1 MDRALG
7 PAHATKRDS
16 PPALYTPLY
25 QLPAQPRHATRDSP
39 VRKLLIPPPLAVTR
53 TPKFYLHRFPSRN
66 TFSPRDN
73 RHYRASLALRN
84 RPLHHPSGDPHDHHC
99 RRPADRP
106 PPARRCA
113 PPTRAWRMRW
123 TPSSPTTPS
132 ASIRPSSASSTTSVA
147 TWAYARCRQSPSPWP
162 AIWPPAPVT
171 APASPPCAWATSAIT
186 KAHEWAGQESP
197 CRDQGVRASLK

>member
-1 MDRALG
+1 MKAPPDSLVVFPNPLPSALG
-7 PAHATKRDS
+7 SRLLSIGMEWIPMEWMPMELRRPEVGSRARLGSSGGESAGK
-16 PPALYTPLY
+16 PPPGP
-25 QLPAQPRHATRDSP
+25 QSQPRWGRQNGRLRTG
-39 VRKLLIPPPLAVTR
+39 VR
-53 TPKFYLHRFPSRN
+53 
-66 TFSPRDN
+66 
-73 RHYRASLALRN
+73 RAIIGIIA
-84 RPLHHPSGDPHDHHC
+84 DHHC